1 MSHRSAI
8 LDLII
13 EHLFDM
19 EKGVVTAVTALV
31 PSGARDRLVQARLA
45 LRLAEERTGL
55 RDAAALEVQRA
66 VSSAPTSPSMSAA
79 SAAAGSSQTAS
90 LMALTA
96 AQDSGALSLQGSA
109 TLLLAA
115 LALRQG
121 SAGWCAAVGADEVG
135 WCAAV
140 EVGLDLDRVLTVPAS
155 ALDDASIPTVV
166 STLLDGVD
174 ALLITAGPAFRLRPR
189 DRATLT
195 ARARDR
201 GALIL
206 SPIPWEGAR
215 LLRAEPR
222 GALVP
227 LRAAAQGAQEMPTG
241 YLDSLAWRLHDDAR
255 GTSLDLRLGG
265 SGMELTGLTAPTLLA
280 ARRGSA

>member
-1 MSHRSAI
+1 MSGDDHLARLLAARSA
-8 LDLII
+8 
-13 EHLFDM
+13 
-19 EKGVVTAVTALV
+19 
-31 PSGARDRLVQARLA
+31 LA
-45 LRLAEERTGL
+45 SAEERTGL
-55 RDAAALEVQRA
+55 RPARAPLAPGGRGGPGGALGDPQPGPWLGVGAATSGA
-66 VSSAPTSPSMSAA
+66 V
-79 SAAAGSSQTAS
+79 
-90 LMALTA
+90 ALT
-96 AQDSGALSLQGSA
+96 GSTSA
-109 TLLLAA
+109 LLAL
-115 LALRQG
+115 LAHRQG
-121 SAGWCAAVGADEVG
+121 PQGWCAVVGGEDLGWCAAAHL
-135 WCAAV
+135 
-140 EVGLDLDRVLTVPAS
+140 GLALDRVLAVPTGSDGTSLGNSPGASAQSGAEEGPGPRAAQRRLAPAS
-155 ALDDASIPTVV
+155 ILAVTAA
-166 STLLDGVD
+166 LLDGVD

>member
-121 SAGWCAAVGADEVG
+121 SADWCAAVGTDEVG

-140 EVGLDLDRVLTVPAS
+140 EVGRDLHPVLT
-155 ALDDASIPTVV
+155 
-166 STLLDGVD
+166 
-174 ALLITAGPAFRLRPR
+174 GPA
-189 DRATLT
+189 
-195 ARARDR
+195 
-201 GALIL
+201 
-206 SPIPWEGAR
+206 
-215 LLRAEPR
+215 
-222 GALVP
+222 
-227 LRAAAQGAQEMPTG
+227 
-241 YLDSLAWRLHDDAR
+241 
-255 GTSLDLRLGG
+255 
-265 SGMELTGLTAPTLLA
+265 
-280 ARRGSA
+280 